1 MEAIKKV
8 TFFNFYDLLEE
19 QNKKKNSNFWVQ
31 IEENDLNKFFTD
43 EMTHVLDNYR
53 NINKIR
59 VWKE

>member
-31 IEENDLNKFFTD
+31 IEENDLNKFYTD